1 MCAFRPNCRIAALA
15 VVSTISLKGLLIRM
29 SRIGSAVFLA
39 VFLVACRSPVPML
52 AGAEGTSSL
61 QQSLPFEGA
70 SFDILADDVDGD
82 ARPDIILVSHGGNY
96 AQVFLQKGPRAF
108 TPSSRVPEVGFHPG
122 AIIRLPSD
130 RHLYLAAG
138 EGSNQ
143 LILFQSGP
151 SGKFEVVG
159 RLAETAP
166 RYATTFRWP
175 GWGMSLAVSPFQK
188 DFLVLLK
195 DMDVSQGQ
203 VAARLTVPLS
213 ERGASLHRPGRV
225 VSADIDGDGVDEL
238 LFMTERTNSLWM
250 IRRPEKADETVTPV
264 LIRDF
269 QRGTPSQ
276 VVAID
281 VNGDKALDLVVPNQT
296 EPFQIHILLNDGHG
310 TFKDA
315 SPLSFPTTMGIRQVA
330 AGTDKDG
337 VNYLMAVGYGTV
349 AIYRF
354 PHGWGGRAAVPMR
367 SVPMAQKEA
376 SQDLVLKDL
385 DGDGWLDAIVGR
397 SHREIGAWILYGP
410 LWEHFELLAARQ
422 FLLN

>member
-1 MCAFRPNCRIAALA
+1 MRI
-15 VVSTISLKGLLIRM
+15 
-29 SRIGSAVFLA
+29 SRIGSALLIAVFLA
-39 VFLVACRSPVPML
+39 ACRSHEPML
-52 AGAEGTSSL
+52 AGAEGTFSF

-70 SFDILADDVDGD
+70 PFDILADDVDGD
-82 ARPDIILVSHGGNY
+82 GRPDIILVSHGGNY
-96 AQVFLQKGPRAF
+96 AQVFLQKGPRNF

-122 AIIRLPSD
+122 EVIRLPFD
-130 RHLYLAAG
+130 RRLYLAAG

-143 LILFQSGP
+143 LILFEPGP
-151 SGKFEVVG
+151 SGKFEVAG
-159 RLAETAP
+159 RLPETAP
-166 RYATTFRWP
+166 RYATAFRWP

-195 DMDVSQGQ
+195 DIDVPQGH

-213 ERGASLHRPGRV
+213 ERGTSLHRPGRL

-238 LFMTERTNSLWM
+238 LFTTERTNSLWM
-250 IRRPEKADETVTPV
+250 IRHPEKADEGVRPI

-269 QRGTPSQ
+269 RMGTPNQ
-276 VVAID
+276 VVVTD
-281 VNGDKALDLVVPNQT
+281 LNGDKALDLVVPNQT
-296 EPFQIHILLNDGHG
+296 EPFQIHVLLNDGHG
-310 TFKDA
+310 AFKDA
-315 SPLSFPTTMGIRQVA
+315 SPLSFPTTMGIREVA
-330 AGTDKDG
+330 ASKDRDG
-337 VNYLMAVGYGTV
+337 LNYLVAVGYGTV

-354 PHGWGGRAAVPMR
+354 PQSWDGGTPVPMR
-367 SVPMAQKEA
+367 SVPMAKKEA

-410 LWEHFELLAARQ
+410 LWEHIELLAARQ